1 MRCSSGAEMRIHA
14 HLFVLAAGGIENARL
29 LLLSRFACRRGLGNE
44 HDQVGRYLMNHPKET
59 LGTIQ
64 LRRPCA
70 AGLHIWLFVRG
81 FFGLPR
87 VASARF
93 GARGAWSAERPPR
106 LQPALESGW
115 WRGASGLRR
124 KASRLHSVAT
134 RNFLAMEPEA
144 ENRVMLSV
152 RRDAL
157 GQPLA
162 RVRHRV
168 SALGRCTLR
177 FSTGRWRRRSRARVG
192 DGSSP
197 AFTRIWSRG
206 RSSWMRPTIWGRHA
220 WVSTRS
226 RRS

>member
-1 MRCSSGAEMRIHA
+1 MHA
-14 HLFVLAAGGIENARL
+14 YCCFRDSRAG
-29 LLLSRFACRRGLGNE
+29 GLGNE

-64 LRRPCA
+64 LHRPLRR
-70 AGLHIWLFVRG
+70 
-81 FFGLPR
+81 
-87 VASARF
+87 
-93 GARGAWSAERPPR
+93 WSAYLGYSCEGFSGYLALRLRDSVQEEHGLLNAHLR

-124 KASRLHSVAT
+124 KASRLHSVET
-134 RNFLAMEPEA
+134 RNFLEMEPEA

-168 SALGRCTLR
+168 SALGRRTLES
-177 FSTGRWRRRSRARVG
+177 STGRWRRRSRARVG

-206 RSSWMRPTIWGRHA
+206 RSSWMRPTIRGRHA
-220 WVSTRS
+220 WVSTHS